1 MANKRMG
8 MKDNKLKVGDY
19 VIPAIPGIMELGD
32 PPYKITEVNDD
43 IYTIVQTM
51 GSHNHT
57 MKVPVERLRKV

>member
-1 MANKRMG
+1 
-8 MKDNKLKVGDY
+8 MKGDELEIGDY
-19 VIPAIPGIMELGD
+19 VIPTMPGIMELGD